1 VAIVQSSGK
10 KFADAV
16 GSGTQNFTAS
26 SNFTAGNTGILTLVY
41 YNNGTGGAVTGVTI
55 GGTAAVKDASNQ
67 DAGPQNFVE
76 IWRATNMAGGTNAF
90 SVTISGGTGQYVTCG
105 VDEHSGLSATPLDQ
119 SGTANG
125 NSLAP
130 SATTGGA
137 TADASELL
145 VAAYVD
151 TTGTNVTSVTP
162 PTSWTESWE
171 EADGA
176 TREGGSGAY
185 YYDSSGTGTKTVTFG
200 VSASTTWEAVIATY
214 KLAGGGGPAIT
225 STSSATPAP
234 GSSLTITGTAFQAS
248 QGAGFVTLGGV
259 TQTVTSWA
267 DTSITITVIRGAAKY
282 GSQNIVVRDNGGTDS
297 SGYVVTLTPPTGF
310 AYVDLASVNSTAAW
324 RIVTVPDLAIGDQIS
339 YPTAGGLVV
348 ANDATFSWTYGSLRS
363 FDSEVWTS
371 ADGWG
376 AVFTQYL
383 APAFSTPP
391 QPPSQIPRIQR
402 RWPRA
407 APDPF
412 DIVGSKTGVEK
423 WFAWELTVATGGG
436 ITADAA
442 DTATFSDSAVSTS
455 ERLSTAADTFTPSD
469 SAVSVSERL
478 AVASDT
484 FAPSD
489 SAVSVSALVAVAV
502 DTVTFSDSAVE
513 TPVFAATAADTVTF
527 SDSAV
532 STTDRLAVATDTFA
546 PSDSAVSTTDRLAA
560 ASDSLT
566 LTDSAV
572 AVNAV
577 PAVADDSLTL
587 TDSAVSATDRVAAA
601 TDTFSPSDSAVS
613 TSDRVA
619 TASDTLALSDSAV
632 SVSERVATASDTFTP
647 SDSAVGSAAGGIVV
661 DAADS
666 AAFSDSA
673 VSTTTRGATADDTLT
688 LGDSAVG
695 VTERL
700 AAATDSLTLT
710 DSAVAGTQPAAVA
723 EDTVSFDDAAVATV
737 VTPSTSGGGRA
748 WLRSLLQ
755 ERYTREFE
763 AYAAARRAAE
773 VRKADPLDT
782 PARPLSEPAAPPAPR
797 RAVRRAPSPL
807 ERELEATLR
816 QLLVVARAP
825 APALIEL
832 PSPVNLAPV
841 TSAATRGELTAEDEE
856 TLLQVAQM
864 LNL

>member
-1 VAIVQSSGK
+1 MAIVQSSGK

-185 YYDSSGTGTKTVTFG
+185 YYDSSGTGTKTGTFG

-513 TPVFAATAADTVTF
+513 TPAFAAEASDTFTP

-532 STTDRLAVATDTFA
+532 STTDRLAVAADTFA
-546 PSDSAVSTTDRLAA
+546 PSDSAVSTSDRLATASDTFSPSDTAVSTSDRPATASDTFSPSDSADALNAIPSDGADTVTFSDSALSTSDRTAA
-560 ASDSLT
+560 AS
-566 LTDSAV
+566 
-572 AVNAV
+572 
-577 PAVADDSLTL
+577 
-587 TDSAVSATDRVAAA
+587 
-601 TDTFSPSDSAVS
+601 DTFSPSDSAVS
-613 TSDRVA
+613 TTDRPAVA
-619 TASDTLALSDSAV
+619 DDTV
-632 SVSERVATASDTFTP
+632 TF
-647 SDSAVGSAAGGIVV
+647 SDSAVGSAAGGIAV
-661 DAADS
+661 DAADTITLTDS
-666 AAFSDSA
+666 AVSVSARGADAADTFTPSDSA
-673 VSTTTRGATADDTLT
+673 VSATDRVATA
-688 LGDSAVG
+688 
-695 VTERL
+695 
-700 AAATDSLTLT
+700 TDALVFS

-723 EDTVSFDDAAVATV
+723 ADTINLDDSAVA
-737 VTPSTSGGGRA
+737 VTIAPTAGGGRA

-841 TSAATRGELTAEDEE
+841 ADAAARSELTAEDEE
-856 TLLQVAQM
+856 TLLHVAQM